1 MKSAVLAMA
10 SMAAKRAVGDGHHGE
25 SAFEAFSD
33 VHVMP
38 IARSDMTA
46 TAVPST
52 IFSDNYGPRVF
63 LVGGCTSDQLCP
75 ADADY
80 CYCQAVTSEC
90 DYYVS
95 GGDYYKGCADA
106 PNARYR
112 HSAVHVQNKLVLL
125 GGRDAEDNTVTAV
138 DVFDLETGE
147 WSTPCSWS
155 DAPSDAGAF
164 VENDQVFVVGGY
176 AADYTTLSSLVTLN
190 ITTCATES
198 RAPMPAGTRG
208 DVQVL
213 SHSEEHYV
221 AGGFGNDD
229 WCNALATVES
239 YNVATDVWT
248 SHPDMAKA
256 RSDSA
261 MGALMGELFVIGGET
276 LVNCSRSIPVDDVER
291 LYVDNNNQGV
301 WKEEE
306 SIPADRFRFVAAS
319 VNNAIYLFGG
329 QGEFDPSIP
338 GYPVHD
344 TTMLYVPRTIRELR
358 ALESGLTGAESVA
371 IGFIVFVVVA
381 GLVVLGCLIY
391 AAKKFKGYKK
401 LVAEPSGPASAS
413 LTTTTGPDRA

>member
-1 MKSAVLAMA
+1 MKAASFLTMA
-10 SMAAKRAVGDGHHGE
+10 SASFEIILAE
-25 SAFEAFSD
+25 STTFEAFKD

-46 TAVPST
+46 TTVPST
-52 IFSDNYGPRVF
+52 VFPDNFGSRVF
-63 LVGGCTSDQLCP
+63 LVGGCTSDQICP
-75 ADADY
+75 PDAEY
-80 CYCQAVTSEC
+80 CYCQTVTSEC

-95 GGDYYKGCADA
+95 EGDYWKGCADA

-112 HSAVHVQNKLVLL
+112 HSAVLLQSKLVLL
-125 GGRDAEDNTVTAV
+125 GGRDVDDNTVTAI
-138 DVFDLETGE
+138 DVLNLESGE
-147 WSTPCSWS
+147 WSTPCSWP

-239 YNVATDVWT
+239 YNVATDAWT

-261 MGALMGELFVIGGET
+261 MGTLMGELFVMGGET
-276 LVNCSRSIPVDDVER
+276 LVNCSRSVPVDDVER
-291 LYVDNNNQGV
+291 LYEDENNQGV

-306 SIPADRFRFVAAS
+306 SIPSDRFRFVAAS
-319 VNNAIYLFGG
+319 MNDAIYLFGG

-338 GYPVHD
+338 GYHVHN
-344 TTMLYVPRTIRELR
+344 TTMLYVPRTIREQR
-358 ALESGLTGAESVA
+358 ALESGLSPEESVA
-371 IGFIVFVVVA
+371 IGLVAAAVVG
-381 GLVVLGCLIY
+381 GLVVLGCLLF
-391 AAKKFKGYKK
+391 AAKKFRGYRK
-401 LVAEPSGPASAS
+401 LPEPSDSVSLANLSSGPS
-413 LTTTTGPDRA
+413 RA